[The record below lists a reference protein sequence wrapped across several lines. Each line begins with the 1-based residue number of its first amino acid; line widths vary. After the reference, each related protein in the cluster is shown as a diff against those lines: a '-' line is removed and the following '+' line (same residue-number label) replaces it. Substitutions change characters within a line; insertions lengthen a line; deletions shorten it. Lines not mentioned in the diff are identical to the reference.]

1 MFRTAFASAAAGCLA
16 LSVIGCGGGGSGDAS
31 NPDGNAANTPPT
43 VSIQGPSSIPERTSA
58 RLTAVATDAESDALA
73 FQWRLSGG
81 TVAPRATGATGGVF
95 DLEAPDVTAQE
106 TMTFTVTVAD
116 ADGASATDT
125 FTVQVTDTQ
134 AEVSGPEVDAGPDR
148 SADEGER
155 ITLFGTATARN
166 DRSIRRLEWQQVD
179 NGPRAT
185 LDGATDQSSLDVVLP
200 NVGED
205 SSLAFRLLAEDS
217 AGEVATD
224 TVAVTVR
231 NRDDNLP
238 PQVDAGTNQVVDG
251 GSLVTLS
258 ATAVDPDGS
267 IANVRWQQI
276 GGPNQPPLTDADQV
290 TAQFTAPQ
298 VAEQSVLSFR
308 FEATDNLGARAS
320 DNVDIVI
327 RPRPGNQPPSIDQA
341 FADPGVAFDGDRV
354 TLNVEAS
361 DPDADPLA
369 FLWEQVQLGDEPR
382 VAIQAADTK
391 QAAVRLPELEQ
402 DARFAFRIATSDGV
416 AVVEAEADVAAAP
429 RSEPAPPTEVC
440 LANPTQ
446 QGCPLE
452 PLADVLDPAA
462 FASCPSAPLAETC
475 PFGVLADADPGI
487 ADCLLDPGAG
497 TCGQIVSNLL
507 DPSFLLERLPPDDPA
522 NTCNPLFDARTFE
535 HYVGAAHEHTGYSDG
550 TINTRPSDV
559 FARVQEQGHDWV
571 GISDH
576 SDNVRLPLTV
586 TGDCASEQLF
596 DCLIADDDAPFDS
609 FRKWQATQE
618 QTDAATSDQFTAF
631 RGFEWTSDRFGHINV
646 FFSEHVINAK
656 TSTGYAV
663 SMVDFWQWFL
673 YPAQLGGGDDGLAV
687 FNHPGREDLI
697 EGIVEPIGG
706 DPAYTFNDM
715 RFVPGADR
723 RVIGIEVFG
732 KGSYYDDGGPGG
744 SWLAHTLD
752 KGWHFGVL
760 GSEDH
765 HGTSWGNADLPKTA
779 LIARS
784 LERADLRE
792 AMLARRMYALDRNH
806 SDLRVR
812 YVVDGQPMG
821 SRIRRATG
829 TVLSAEVRVTRDG
842 APIAADVE
850 FVGPGNTVLDRVSGT
865 VARTTLTVGDA
876 ESYAFARIRL
886 PERADG
892 GGDRPVAFA
901 SPIWL
906 IPGDNPLP
914 ACRP

>member
-1 MFRTAFASAAAGCLA
+1 MFRTALVPATACFLA
-16 LSVIGCGGGGSGDAS
+16 LLLIGCGSDRDTGSPTAE
-31 NPDGNAANTPPT
+31 PANSPPT
-43 VSIQGPSSIPERTSA
+43 VRIEGPSSMPERSSA
-58 RLTAVATDAESDALA
+58 RFSAVADDRESGELTY
-73 FQWRLSGG
+73 QWRLSGG
-81 TVAPRATGATGGVF
+81 TVTPVASAATGALLE
-95 DLEAPDVTAQE
+95 LEAPDVAAQE
-106 TMTFTVTVAD
+106 TMVVTVTVAD
-116 ADGASATDT
+116 EAGASASDA
-125 FTVQVTDTQ
+125 FTVTVTDAQ
-134 AEVSGPEVDAGPDR
+134 NGASGPLVDAGQDR

-155 ITLFGTATARN
+155 LTLFGTATAK
-166 DRSIRRLEWQQVD
+166 DGRSIRRLEWRQQE
-179 NGPRAT
+179 GTPPAT
-185 LDGATDQSSLDVVLP
+185 LNGATDQSSLDVMLP

-205 SSLAFRLLAEDS
+205 TRIVFRLLAEDS
-217 AGEVATD
+217 AGETATD
-224 TVAVTVR
+224 TVEIAIR
-231 NRDDNLP
+231 NTDGNALP
-238 PQVDAGTNQVVDG
+238 LVEAGSNQVVDAG
-251 GSLVTLS
+251 ALVTLTGT
-258 ATAVDPDGS
+258 ATDTDGS
-267 IANVRWQQI
+267 IASLRWQQI
-276 GGPNQPPLTDADQV
+276 GGAVRPTLTDAE
-290 TAQFTAPQ
+290 TATARFTAPQ
-298 VAEQSVLSFR
+298 VAERVLLSFR
-308 FEATDNLGARAS
+308 FEATDDTGGRAS
-320 DNVDIVI
+320 DDIEILI
-327 RPRPGNQPPSIDQA
+327 RPRPGNQAPTIDEA

-354 TLNVEAS
+354 TLNVEAR
-361 DPDADPLA
+361 DADADPLA
-369 FLWEQVQLGDEPR
+369 FSWEQLQVGDEPR
-382 VAIQAADTK
+382 VAIQDADTK
-391 QAAVRLPELEQ
+391 QAAVRLPELKE
-402 DARFAFRIATSDGV
+402 DARFAFRIAASDGV
-416 AVVEAEADVAAAP
+416 TIAQAEADVAAAP
-429 RSEPAPPTEVC
+429 RSGPAPAPEAC

-462 FASCPSAPLAETC
+462 FASCPSAPLAEAC

-487 ADCLLDPGAG
+487 AACLLDPSAG
-497 TCGQIVSNLL
+497 SCGQIVSNLL
-507 DPSFLLERLPPDDPA
+507 DPSFLLERIPPDDPA
-522 NTCNPLFDARTFE
+522 NACNPLFDDRTFE

-550 TINTRPSDV
+550 TINTRPADV
-559 FARVQEQGHDWV
+559 FARVQAQGHDWV

-596 DCLIADDDAPFDS
+596 ECLIADDDAPFDS

-618 QTDAATSDQFTAF
+618 QIDAATSDQFTAF

-646 FFSEHVINAK
+646 FFSDHVINAK

-687 FNHPGREDLI
+687 FNHPGREDAI

-723 RVIGIEVFG
+723 RVVGIEVFG
-732 KGSYYDDGGPGG
+732 KGSYYDDGGPGA

-752 KGWHFGVL
+752 KGWHVGVL

-765 HGTSWGNADLPKTA
+765 HGTSWGNADLPKTG

-784 LERADLRE
+784 LDRADLRE

-812 YVVDGQPMG
+812 YVVEGQPMG
-821 SRIRRATG
+821 ARIRRPAG
-829 TVLSAEVRVTRDG
+829 TALSAEVRVTRDG
-842 APIAADVE
+842 VPVTADVE

-865 VARTTLTVGDA
+865 VARTSLRVGDT

-906 IPGDNPLP
+906 IPGDTPLP